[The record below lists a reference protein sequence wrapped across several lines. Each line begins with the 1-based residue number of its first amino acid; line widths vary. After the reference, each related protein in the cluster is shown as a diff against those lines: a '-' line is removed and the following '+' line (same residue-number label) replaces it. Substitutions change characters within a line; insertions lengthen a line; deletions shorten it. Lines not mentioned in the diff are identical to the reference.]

1 MVVAWTIILKDWDQ
15 KRNNGFA
22 KIYSSSQVTIHYT
35 EKHLK
40 NSHDVPGVKVWGM
53 YGQFEINSKFQP
65 NSINKFFVLI
75 KPKIKWNHPCPSLY
89 C

>member
-35 EKHLK
+35 EKH
-40 NSHDVPGVKVWGM
+40 
-53 YGQFEINSKFQP
+53 
-65 NSINKFFVLI
+65 
-75 KPKIKWNHPCPSLY
+75 
-89 C
+89 